1 MNKIRACLI
10 FVLLFRT
17 VVLQAQVNERIS
29 DSFVN
34 ISLEEFFSRLEKR
47 IPYKFYYNTKELKT
61 LYLSLEV
68 KDLTLPQ
75 VLQEAF
81 KATDL
86 HFAIDKQ
93 SKSVYIT
100 SKFSIETELP
110 AGYFNRIDNVA
121 LQKNQLNDSVAEFDI
136 ESKKVSKAIAGK
148 LYEIGSKTNR
158 AVRNAILTGYV
169 RNAKTGEPLVNAS
182 VFTDNQLGT
191 ITDQYGHYSLTLP
204 AGNHT
209 LNIQHIGMKDTKMQ
223 LVVYSEGK
231 LDIDVDEQ
239 VQLLREVIVSSNK
252 ISNIKNV
259 QMGMERLAIANIK
272 NIPSVFGEADVL
284 RVITSLPGVKTVGE
298 ASTGFNVRGG
308 SADQNLILFN
318 DATIYNPSHFFGLF
332 SAFNPEV
339 IKDIELYKSSIPAN
353 YGGRLSSVLDITSR
367 EGNKKNLTG
376 SAGIGVVTSRVHL
389 EGPIIKDKTS
399 FIFGARTTYANWL
412 LNLLPAAYE
421 DSKAS
426 FQDIDF
432 SLSHQVDS
440 NNTFYFSG
448 YFSRDKF
455 SLESDTTYGYSNR
468 NLNIKWRH
476 NFTNKFRGILIV
488 GYDQYLYD
496 VSSTLNKVNAFKL
509 GFDISQFNMKANFD
523 YYINT
528 HHALNFGISAIRYTL
543 HPGYLDPH
551 SKESAVRP
559 DDVETEQALESGLFF
574 THRYSPGT
582 KLSFSTGIRYSM
594 FNFLGPQE
602 VSQYV
607 PGIPVTDA
615 NRIGTI
621 NYDKGEFIKTYH
633 GPEIRFSVR
642 YAFTTT
648 FSIKAGLN
656 TMRQYVHLLSNTTI
670 IAPTDIWKLS
680 DPNIRPQQGEQASLG
695 FYKNLKSNT
704 IETSVEVYYKRIKDF
719 LDYKPGASLLLNHN
733 IETEVINTKGKAYGA
748 ELLIKKPVGKLNG
761 WISYTYSRILLRAYD
776 STQGVAVNKGNFY
789 PANYDKPHDVTLTG
803 NFRVNHRFSI
813 SLNTTYSTGRPITL
827 PIASYYY
834 AGSQRVLYSDRNA
847 HRIPDYFR
855 MDFSMNIEGN
865 HKLTHITHNSWTIG
879 VYNLLGRK
887 NPYSVYFISENG
899 MVKGYKVSI
908 FGSMIPF
915 INFNIRF

>member
-1 MNKIRACLI
+1 MNKIKTCLI
-10 FVLLFRT
+10 FIFLIT
-17 VVLQAQVNERIS
+17 TIALQAQDNERIS

-34 ISLEEFFSRLEKR
+34 VSLEEFFSRLEKKV
-47 IPYKFYYNTKELKT
+47 PYKFYYNAKELKT

-68 KDLTLPQ
+68 KDLTLTQ
-75 VLQEAF
+75 TLQEAF

-93 SKSVYIT
+93 AKSIYIT
-100 SKFSIETELP
+100 RKFLIETELP
-110 AGYFNRIDNVA
+110 AGYFKKNDS
-121 LQKNQLNDSVAEFDI
+121 LQKSSLTDSIAGFDV
-136 ESKKVSKAIAGK
+136 ESRSVSKGVAGK
-148 LYEIGSKTNR
+148 LYEIGKKTNQAIR
-158 AVRNAILTGYV
+158 SAILTGYV
-169 RNAKTGEPLVNAS
+169 RNARTGEPLVNAS
-182 VFTDNQLGT
+182 VFTDNQHGAV
-191 ITDQYGHYSLTLP
+191 TDQYGHYSLTLP
-204 AGNHT
+204 GGNHT

-223 LVVYSEGK
+223 LVVYADGK
-231 LDIDVDEQ
+231 LDIDVNEQ
-239 VQLLREVIVSSNK
+239 VQTLKEVIVSSNK

-318 DATIYNPSHFFGLF
+318 DATIFNPSHFFGLF

-367 EGNKKNLTG
+367 EGNKKKLSG

-389 EGPIIKDKTS
+389 EGPIVKDKTS

-412 LNLLPAAYE
+412 LNLLPTAYE

-432 SLSHQVDS
+432 SISHQIDS
-440 NNTFYFSG
+440 NNFLYLSG
-448 YFSRDKF
+448 YYSRDKF
-455 SLESDTTYGYSNR
+455 SLEGDTSYGYSNR

-476 NFTNKFRGILIV
+476 NFTNKFRGILMV

-496 VSSTLNKVNAFKL
+496 VSSTENKVNAFKL
-509 GFDISQFNMKANFD
+509 GFDIGQLNMKANFD

-528 HHALNFGISAIRYTL
+528 QHALNFGVSAIRYKL
-543 HPGYLDPH
+543 NPGYVDPY
-551 SKESAVRP
+551 SNESAVRP
-559 DDVETEQALESGLFF
+559 DDVETEQALESGLYF
-574 THRYSPGT
+574 THRFSPNP

-594 FNFLGPQE
+594 FNYLGPQE
-602 VSQYV
+602 VGQYV
-607 PGIPVTDA
+607 PGEPVTDA
-615 NRIGTI
+615 NRTGTV
-621 NYDKGEFIKTYH
+621 NYDKGESIKNYH
-633 GPEIRFSVR
+633 GPEIRFSAR
-642 YAFTTT
+642 YAFTPT

-680 DPNIRPQQGEQASLG
+680 DPNIKPQLGEQVSLG

-704 IETSVEVYYKRIKDF
+704 IETSLEVYYKRIKDF
-719 LDYKPGASLLLNHN
+719 LDYKPGASLFLNHN
-733 IETEVINTKGKAYGA
+733 IETEVINTKGKAYGV

-776 STQGVAVNKGNFY
+776 STQGVTVNKGNFY

-803 NFRVNHRFSI
+803 NFRVNHRFSV

-847 HRIPDYFR
+847 YRIPDYFR
-855 MDFSMNIEGN
+855 MDISMNIEGN

-879 VYNLLGRK
+879 AYNLLGRK
-887 NPYSVYFISENG
+887 NPYSVYFISEG
-899 MVKGYKVSI
+899 GLVKGYKVSI
-908 FGSMIPF
+908 FGSIIPF

>member
-1 MNKIRACLI
+1 MI
-10 FVLLFRT
+10 FVFLFRT

-29 DSFVN
+29 DSFSN
-34 ISLEEFFSRLEKR
+34 ISLEEFFSRLEKK
-47 IPYKFYYNTKELKT
+47 IPYKFYYNTSELKT
-61 LYLSLEV
+61 LYLSLEI

-100 SKFSIETELP
+100 SKFPIETELP
-110 AGYFNRIDNVA
+110 AGYFKRIDSLA
-121 LQKNQLNDSVAEFDI
+121 LQKSQLSDSVAEFDV
-136 ESKKVSKAIAGK
+136 ESKKRVSKAIAGK
-148 LYEIGSKTNR
+148 LYEIGNKTNQ

-169 RNAKTGEPLVNAS
+169 RNAKTGEPLANAS

-209 LNIQHIGMKDTKMQ
+209 LNIQHIGMKDTRMQ

-332 SAFNPEV
+332 SAFNPEA

-412 LNLLPAAYE
+412 LNLLPTAYE

-440 NNTFYFSG
+440 NNTLYFSG

-476 NFTNKFRGILIV
+476 NFTNKFRGILMV
-488 GYDQYLYD
+488 GWDQYLYD

-509 GFDISQFNMKANFD
+509 GFDISQLNMKANFD

-528 HHALNFGISAIRYTL
+528 QHALNFGISAIRYTL
-543 HPGYLDPH
+543 HPGYVDPY

-559 DDVETEQALESGLFF
+559 DDVETEQALESGLFL
-574 THRYSPGT
+574 THRYSPGP

-648 FSIKAGLN
+648 FSIKAALN

-680 DPNIRPQQGEQASLG
+680 DPNIKPQEGEQVSLG

-733 IETEVINTKGKAYGA
+733 IETEVINTKGKAYGV

-776 STQGVAVNKGNFY
+776 STQGVTVNKGNFY

-834 AGSQRVLYSDRNA
+834 TGSQRVLYSDRNA
-847 HRIPDYFR
+847 YRIPDYFR

-899 MVKGYKVSI
+899 LVKGYKVSI